1 MARTHGSTSFV
12 TVTIDD
18 LLNLGF
24 TNNEPLL
31 VSRIHLQK
39 KAAENI
45 TKSFFVAPP
54 VKEKEPEATV
64 EVFEFAD

>member
-24 TNNEPLL
+24 ANNEPLL
-31 VSRIHLQK
+31 VSRINLQQ
-39 KAAENI
+39 KAAQNI

-54 VKEKEPEATV
+54 VREKEQEIKMEFV
-64 EVFEFAD
+64 EL